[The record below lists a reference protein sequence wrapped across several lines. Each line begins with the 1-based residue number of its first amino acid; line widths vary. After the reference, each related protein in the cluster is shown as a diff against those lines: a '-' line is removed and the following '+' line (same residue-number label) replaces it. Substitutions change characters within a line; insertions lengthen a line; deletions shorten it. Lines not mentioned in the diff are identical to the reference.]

1 MTNSYLLETMMR
13 KNKISRDDLATA
25 LCLSLDDLD
34 KKIKGLEEFNTNEIS
49 ILKNTLKLSQSE
61 RNEIFFKEASSYYLI
76 SQFLYLY
83 MKKLNYSKKDISR
96 ITGLSPYMVTKIL
109 KNEGELRITPFIH
122 FCRGLNVSADDFM
135 I

>member
-49 ILKNTLKLSQSE
+49 ILKNTLKLSQSD
-61 RNEIFFKEASSYYLI
+61 R
-76 SQFLYLY
+76 SQA
-83 MKKLNYSKKDISR
+83 R
-96 ITGLSPYMVTKIL
+96 AAQPA
-109 KNEGELRITPFIH
+109 R
-122 FCRGLNVSADDFM
+122 
-135 I
+135 